1 MNAWE
6 TVRFAFGGLAANKVR
21 SALTMLGILIGVA
34 AVILLLAVG
43 NGSSASV
50 KASIDALGS
59 NSLTV
64 TSGGANTSGGG
75 GFAAAFG
82 GGRRGGGSSSGT
94 TKPLTVDD
102 AKAIAEPGAAPDVTG
117 VAPEVTTS
125 QTALYQGTSHTVQQ
139 VVGTYPA
146 YFQASNSKVASG
158 DYFSDDDVLNS
169 RKVAVIGST
178 TANDLFGEV
187 SPIGKQIIVGGTP
200 FTVVGELATKGGT
213 GFQDPDDVIVAP
225 LPTVQNAFTGF
236 GSLSQILVEAKSSS
250 ATTGA
255 QNEVTQILMQQHKL
269 TNPSA
274 LDFRVTS
281 QTSLL
286 STSSSTNKTFTV
298 LLGAVAA
305 ISLLVGGIGITNI
318 MLVTVTERTREIG
331 IRKAI
336 GAPKGVILGQFLAE
350 ATLLSMIGAGLGV
363 VVALAGTHFTIVGIK
378 PVVIP
383 ASVWGAFGI
392 AVAIGLFFGSY
403 PASRAARLR
412 PIEALRHE

>member
-1 MNAWE
+1 
-6 TVRFAFGGLAANKVR
+6 
-21 SALTMLGILIGVA
+21 MLGVLIGVA
-34 AVILLLAVG
+34 AVIILLAVG
-43 NGSSASV
+43 NGSSQSV
-50 KASIDALGS
+50 KDSIEKLGT
-59 NSLTV
+59 NALTV
-64 TSGGANTSGGG
+64 SSGGG
-75 GFAAAFG
+75 FG
-82 GGRRGGGSSSGT
+82 SGGSTATS

-102 AKAIAEPGAAPDVTG
+102 ARALADPSAAPDVQS

-125 QTALYQGTSHTVQQ
+125 QTAIYDGTSHTVGQ

-146 YFQASNSKVASG
+146 YFEASNSKVAKG
-158 DYFSDDDVLNS
+158 DYFSADDVLNS

-178 TANDLFGEV
+178 TATDLFGTA
-187 SPIGKQIIVGGTP
+187 SPVGKKVVVGGTP
-200 FTVVGELATKGGT
+200 FTVVGVLETKGGT
-213 GFQDPDDVIVAP
+213 GFQDPDDTVVAP

-236 GSLSQILVEAKSSS
+236 GPISQILVEAKSAD
-250 ATTGA
+250 ATTPA
-255 QNEVTQILMQQHKL
+255 QNEITTVLMAQHGIKDA
-269 TNPSA
+269 TA
-274 LDFRVTS
+274 LDFRVSS
-281 QTSLL
+281 QESLL
-286 STSSSTNKTFTV
+286 STQSDTNKTFTV

-350 ATLLSMIGAGLGV
+350 STLLSLVGGGLGV
-363 VVALAGTHFTIVGIK
+363 LAGLIGSRFTIVGIK

-383 ASVWGAFGI
+383 ESVWGAFAI

-403 PASRAARLR
+403 PANRAAGLR

>member
-1 MNAWE
+1 MNPYQ
-6 TVRFAFGGLAANKVR
+6 TLRFALGGLAANKVR
-21 SALTMLGILIGVA
+21 SGLTMLGVLIGVA

-43 NGSSASV
+43 NGSSQAV
-50 KASIDALGS
+50 KDSIEKLGTNAL
-59 NSLTV
+59 TI
-64 TSGGANTSGGG
+64 
-75 GFAAAFG
+75 
-82 GGRRGGGSSSGT
+82 SSGSGFGSAST
-94 TKPLTVDD
+94 ATATKPLTVSD
-102 AKAIAEPGAAPDVTG
+102 AKALADPSQAPDVQS

-125 QTALYQGTSHTVQQ
+125 QTALYQGTSHTVGQ

-146 YFQASNSKVASG
+146 YFEASNSKVVQG
-158 DYFSDDDVLNS
+158 DYFSADDVLGS

-178 TANDLFGEV
+178 TATDLFGTA
-187 SPIGKQIIVGGTP
+187 SPVGKKIVLGGTP

-213 GFQDPDDVIVAP
+213 GFQDPDDVVIAP

-236 GSLSQILVEAKSSS
+236 GSLSQILVEAKSAS
-250 ATTGA
+250 ATTAA
-255 QNEVTQILMQQHKL
+255 QNEIATVLMGQHGISD
-269 TNPSA
+269 PSA
-274 LDFRVTS
+274 LDFRVSS
-281 QTSLL
+281 QASLL
-286 STSSSTNKTFTV
+286 TTQASTTQTFTV

-350 ATLLSMIGAGLGV
+350 STLLSLVGGGLGV
-363 VVALAGTHFTIVGIK
+363 AVGLIGSRFTIVGIK
-378 PVVIP
+378 PVIIP
-383 ASVWGAFGI
+383 ESVVGAFAI

-403 PASRAARLR
+403 PANRAASLR

>member
-1 MNAWE
+1 VNPFQ
-6 TVRFAFGGLAANKVR
+6 TLRFAFGGLAANKVR
-21 SALTMLGILIGVA
+21 SGLTMLGVLIGVA

-43 NGSSASV
+43 NGSSQAV
-50 KASIDALGS
+50 KNSIDALGT

-64 TSGGANTSGGG
+64 TSGAGSATST
-75 GFAAAFG
+75 AT
-82 GGRRGGGSSSGT
+82 S
-94 TKPLTVDD
+94 TKPLTIAD
-102 AKAIAEPGAAPDVTG
+102 AKALADPSQAPDIKG

-125 QTALYQGTSHTVQQ
+125 GTAIYQGTSHTVNS

-146 YFQASNSKVASG
+146 YFEASNSKVVKG

-178 TANDLFGEV
+178 TATDLFGTA
-187 SPIGKQIIVGGTP
+187 SPIGKVINLGGTP

-213 GFQDPDDVIVAP
+213 GFQDPDDTIIAP

-236 GSLSQILVEAKSSS
+236 GSVSQILVEATSSD
-250 ATTGA
+250 ATTNA
-255 QNEVTQILMQQHKL
+255 QNEITTVLMGTHGIS
-269 TNPSA
+269 NPSA
-274 LDFRVTS
+274 VDFRVSTQS
-281 QTSLL
+281 SLL
-286 STSSSTNKTFTV
+286 STQSSTTKTFTV

-350 ATLLSMIGAGLGV
+350 STLLSLVGGGLGV
-363 VVALAGTHFTIVGIK
+363 AAALIGAHFTIVGIK

-383 ASVWGAFGI
+383 ESVYASFGI
-392 AVAIGLFFGSY
+392 AVAIGLFFGGY
-403 PASRAARLR
+403 PASRAASLR